1 MFSQCRQ
8 FCKIT
13 FYNKFLEAFVLSI
26 LVLLF
31 ECKPKWVF
39 YVICFIY
46 IMFSVDSVALKKSE
60 SLCFASKDS
69 FKEKFLK
76 SDGL

>member
-1 MFSQCRQ
+1 
-8 FCKIT
+8 
-13 FYNKFLEAFVLSI
+13 
-26 LVLLF
+26 
-31 ECKPKWVF
+31 
-39 YVICFIY
+39 
-46 IMFSVDSVALKKSE
+46 MFSVDSVALKKSE

>member
-13 FYNKFLEAFVLSI
+13 FYNKFLEAFVLST

-31 ECKPKWVF
+31 ECKPKWAF
-39 YVICFIY
+39 YVICFMY
-46 IMFSVDSVALKKSE
+46 IMFSVDTVALKKSE
-60 SLCFASKDS
+60 SLCFVSKDS

-76 SDGL
+76 SDGV